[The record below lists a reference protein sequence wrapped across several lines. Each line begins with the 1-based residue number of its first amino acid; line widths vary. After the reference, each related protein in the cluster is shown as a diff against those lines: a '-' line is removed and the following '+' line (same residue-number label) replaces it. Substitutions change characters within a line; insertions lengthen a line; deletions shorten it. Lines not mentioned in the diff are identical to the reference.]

1 MRARKSARFVNFI
14 FILDV
19 CVVFSTGV
27 WVVKKMPA
35 LLEARVQRIS
45 EPPPKMGRVARSS
58 IAFRLSSALMRSLF
72 LGAIWGPCLSSSPP
86 GCAKPLLRRQKDHLR
101 AAPPPHWLVA
111 RDRQ

>member
-1 MRARKSARFVNFI
+1 MSLNLSVPSAKHPPPLRRPANPSLNPI
-14 FILDV
+14 ELA
-19 CVVFSTGV
+19 
-27 WVVKKMPA
+27 MPA

>member
-1 MRARKSARFVNFI
+1 MRSAYLPR
-14 FILDV
+14 
-19 CVVFSTGV
+19 STLPPSV
-27 WVVKKMPA
+27 APNPSLNPIELAMPA

-45 EPPPKMGRVARSS
+45 KPPPKMGRVARSS

-72 LGAIWGPCLSSSPP
+72 LGGGYLGALPILFTAGLCEAS
-86 GCAKPLLRRQKDHLR
+86 ALRRQKDHLR